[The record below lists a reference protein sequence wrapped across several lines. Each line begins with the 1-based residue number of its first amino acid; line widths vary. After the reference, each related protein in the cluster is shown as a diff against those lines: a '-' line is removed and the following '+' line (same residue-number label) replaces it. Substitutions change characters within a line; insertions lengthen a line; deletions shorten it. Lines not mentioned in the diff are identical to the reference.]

1 MRFDAKFNATNHRID
16 VEMHV
21 GAGLRFET
29 DFGVVHEVTMYKDA
43 DLYTG
48 AYQVTPKTGA
58 QVLPTAQKL
67 MTDDVTIKPIPIYDV
82 SNASGGRTV
91 YIAREV

>member
-21 GAGLRFET
+21 GTGLRFET
-29 DFGVVHEVTMYKDA
+29 DFGVVHEVTLYKDA

-82 SNASGGRTV
+82 SNPSGGRTV